1 MKRKIFLLLGMFVPL
16 LVSYGQGT
24 SFNDTASV
32 YFQEIR
38 ANTSH
43 YKDLWNLDI
52 YGPVLLVDP
61 VSRKIFA

>member
-1 MKRKIFLLLGMFVPL
+1 MKRKIFLLLAICIPFI
-16 LVSYGQGT
+16 VSYGQET
-24 SFNDTASV
+24 SFNDTVSV
-32 YFQEIR
+32 YFQEIS

-43 YKDLWNLDI
+43 YKDLWNLDL